1 MKSDRATARVV
12 GGLFIVGTVAG
23 GLGLALSQPLVD
35 ASDYLTKLSLHEDR
49 VATGAL
55 LTLIMGVALVGMS
68 IVIYPVLRRH
78 SERLALGYVVARTVE
93 SVIYVIDA
101 VLLLTLLTVSRGF
114 VDAGAPD
121 ASHFQALGDSVLGA
135 RDWAGAVLDLTA
147 FGLSALILN
156 YALYGARL
164 VPRWLSVWGLAGA
177 VAVHGGGGDGDV
189 WPRASVDDPGRVG
202 RTAGAAG
209 NGPRDMAD
217 RQRLQRTCSRGR
229 SRRGSG
235 CRQRSERRLP
245 DQSARA
251 FAGGKAAGREVA
263 LGVGAS

>member
-12 GGLFIVGTVAG
+12 GVLFIVGTVAG
-23 GLGLALSQPLVD
+23 GLALALSQPLVD

-55 LTLIMGVALVGMS
+55 LTLIMGVALVGVS

-93 SVIYVIDA
+93 SVFYVIDA

-121 ASHFQALGDSVLGA
+121 ASHFQALGDSVIGA
-135 RDWAGAVLDLTA
+135 RDWAGALLDLTA

-156 YALYGARL
+156 CALYGARL
-164 VPRWLSVWGLAGA
+164 VPRWLSVWGLVGAVLYMAAGA
-177 VAVHGGGGDGDV
+177 MVMYGLEPLSTTQVVLEAPLGLQEMALAIWLIVKGSNAPAVVSAPDAEMVA
-189 WPRASVDDPGRVG
+189 ARV
-202 RTAGAAG
+202 
-209 NGPRDMAD
+209 
-217 RQRLQRTCSRGR
+217 
-229 SRRGSG
+229 
-235 CRQRSERRLP
+235 
-245 DQSARA
+245 
-251 FAGGKAAGREVA
+251 
-263 LGVGAS
+263 

>member
-12 GGLFIVGTVAG
+12 GVLFIVGTVAG

-55 LTLIMGVALVGMS
+55 FTLIMGVALVGVS

-93 SVIYVIDA
+93 SVFYVIDA
-101 VLLLTLLTVSRGF
+101 VLLLTLLTVSRGL

-135 RDWAGAVLDLTA
+135 RDWAAALLDLTA

-177 VAVHGGGGDGDV
+177 ALYML
-189 WPRASVDDPGRVG
+189 
-202 RTAGAAG
+202 AGAMVLYG
-209 NGPRDMAD
+209 LGPLSTTQAVLDAPLG
-217 RQRLQRTCSRGR
+217 LQEMVLAIWLIVKGFNAPAAVAA
-229 SRRGSG
+229 
-235 CRQRSERRLP
+235 P
-245 DQSARA
+245 DAEMVAAR
-251 FAGGKAAGREVA
+251 V
-263 LGVGAS
+263 

>member
-1 MKSDRATARVV
+1 MKTDRTTARVV

-55 LTLIMGVALVGMS
+55 LTLIMGVALVGTS

-93 SVIYVIDA
+93 SVIYIIDA

-121 ASHFQALGDSVLGA
+121 ASHFQTLGDAVLGA
-135 RDWAGAVLDLTA
+135 RDWAGGAVLDLTA

-177 VAVHGGGGDGDV
+177 SLYMA
-189 WPRASVDDPGRVG
+189 
-202 RTAGAAG
+202 AGAMVMYGLEPLSTTQVVLEA
-209 NGPRDMAD
+209 PLALQEMALAIWLIAKGFNAPAVVAAAD
-217 RQRLQRTCSRGR
+217 AETVA
-229 SRRGSG
+229 
-235 CRQRSERRLP
+235 
-245 DQSARA
+245 ARA
-251 FAGGKAAGREVA
+251 
-263 LGVGAS
+263 

>member
-12 GGLFIVGTVAG
+12 GVLFIVGTVAG
-23 GLGLALSQPLVD
+23 GLGLSLSQPLVD
-35 ASDYLTKLSLHEDR
+35 ASDYLTKLSLHEDT

-55 LTLIMGVALVGMS
+55 VTLIMGVALVGVS
-68 IVIYPVLRRH
+68 IVIYPVLRRY

-93 SVIYVIDA
+93 SVFYVIDA

-135 RDWAGAVLDLTA
+135 RDWAAAMLDLTA

-177 VAVHGGGGDGDV
+177 SLYMA
-189 WPRASVDDPGRVG
+189 
-202 RTAGAAG
+202 AGAMVMYGLEPLSTTQVLLDAPLG
-209 NGPRDMAD
+209 LQEMA
-217 RQRLQRTCSRGR
+217 LAIWLVVKGFNTPAAVAA
-229 SRRGSG
+229 
-235 CRQRSERRLP
+235 P
-245 DQSARA
+245 DAQELV
-251 FAGGKAAGREVA
+251 AAGV
-263 LGVGAS
+263 

>member
-12 GGLFIVGTVAG
+12 GVLFIVGTVAG
-23 GLGLALSQPLVD
+23 ALGLALSQPLVD

-55 LTLIMGVALVGMS
+55 LTLIMGVALVGVS

-93 SVIYVIDA
+93 SVFYVIDA

-114 VDAGAPD
+114 VDAGAAD

-135 RDWAGAVLDLTA
+135 RDWAGALLDLTA

-177 VAVHGGGGDGDV
+177 VLYMA
-189 WPRASVDDPGRVG
+189 
-202 RTAGAAG
+202 AGAMVMYGLEPLSTTQVMLEAPLG
-209 NGPRDMAD
+209 
-217 RQRLQRTCSRGR
+217 LQEMVLAIWLVVKGFNAPAVVAA
-229 SRRGSG
+229 
-235 CRQRSERRLP
+235 P
-245 DQSARA
+245 DAEMVAAR
-251 FAGGKAAGREVA
+251 V
-263 LGVGAS
+263 

>member
-12 GGLFIVGTVAG
+12 GVLFIVGTVAG
-23 GLGLALSQPLVD
+23 GLGLALYQPLVD

-55 LTLIMGVALVGMS
+55 LTLIMGVALVGVS

-93 SVIYVIDA
+93 SVFYVIDA

-135 RDWAGAVLDLTA
+135 RDWAGNALLDLTA

-177 VAVHGGGGDGDV
+177 VLYM
-189 WPRASVDDPGRVG
+189 
-202 RTAGAAG
+202 TAGAMVMYGLEPLSTTQVVLEAPLG
-209 NGPRDMAD
+209 LQEMA
-217 RQRLQRTCSRGR
+217 LAIWLIVKGFNAPSAVAA
-229 SRRGSG
+229 
-235 CRQRSERRLP
+235 P
-245 DQSARA
+245 DAEMVAAR
-251 FAGGKAAGREVA
+251 V
-263 LGVGAS
+263 

>member
-12 GGLFIVGTVAG
+12 GVLFIVGTVAG

-35 ASDYLTKLSLHEDR
+35 ASDSLTKLSLHEDR

-93 SVIYVIDA
+93 SVFYVIDA
-101 VLLLTLLTVSRGF
+101 ILLLTLLTVSRGL

-121 ASHFQALGDSVLGA
+121 ASHFQAVGDSVLGA
-135 RDWAGAVLDLTA
+135 RDWAAAMLDLTA

-177 VAVHGGGGDGDV
+177 
-189 WPRASVDDPGRVG
+189 SLYM
-202 RTAGAAG
+202 TAGAMVMYGLEPLSTTQVMLDAPLG
-209 NGPRDMAD
+209 LQEMA
-217 RQRLQRTCSRGR
+217 LAIWLIVKGFNAPAVVAA
-229 SRRGSG
+229 
-235 CRQRSERRLP
+235 P
-245 DQSARA
+245 DAELVAAR
-251 FAGGKAAGREVA
+251 V
-263 LGVGAS
+263 